1 MNTPNLFQLEAADGT
16 VLAGREWRPNGPEEH
31 HVLLV
36 HGLGEHLARYDY
48 LGESL
53 AEFGVRTLGV
63 DLRGHG
69 MSKGRRGHVRR
80 WSDYICDLE
89 ATAAMMPDKFVL
101 LAHSMGGLVA
111 LDYLRNHS
119 DRVTRTVLSGPLV
132 GEVVD
137 NPAWKKSMVRFLS
150 AVLPCIPIDNGIP
163 MVDLCTD
170 AEEVARFER
179 DSMRVKTVTPR
190 WYTEMLAATD
200 RVWEA
205 VPNFTTPLHLHV
217 AGEEK
222 IIDRE
227 ALERLY
233 QDWPAAKQR
242 WVWEGGYHEIL
253 HEPFREGVVA
263 AMLEGIRG

>member
-16 VLAGREWRPNGPEEH
+16 VLAGREWRPHGPEEH

-36 HGLGEHLARYDY
+36 HGLGEHLGRYDY

-80 WSDYICDLE
+80 WSDYIADVE
-89 ATAAMMPDKFVL
+89 AVAELMPDKFVL
-101 LAHSMGGLVA
+101 LAHSMGGLIA
-111 LDYLRNHS
+111 LDYLREHS
-119 DRVTRTVLSGPLV
+119 DRVSRTVLSGPLV
-132 GEVVD
+132 GEAVD
-137 NPAWKKSMVRFLS
+137 NPAWKKSMAGFLS
-150 AVLPCIPIDNGIP
+150 AVLPWIPIDNGIP
-163 MVDLCTD
+163 LVDLCTD
-170 AEEVARFER
+170 PEEVERFER

-190 WYTEMLAATD
+190 WYTEMLAAMD
-200 RVWEA
+200 RVWA
-205 VPNFTTPLHLHV
+205 AMPNFTTPLHLHV

-222 IIDRE
+222 IIDRI
-227 ALERLY
+227 ALERFY
-233 QDWPAAKQR
+233 QEWPAAKQR
-242 WVWEGGYHEIL
+242 WIWEGGFHEIL

>member
-1 MNTPNLFQLEAADGT
+1 MNLPNIFQVEAADGT
-16 VLAGREWRPNGPEEH
+16 VLAGREWRPDGQAQH

-36 HGLGEHLARYDY
+36 HGLGEHLARYDH

-53 AEFGVRTLGV
+53 AQQGVRTLGV

-80 WSDYICDLE
+80 WSDYVSDME
-89 ATAAMMPDKFVL
+89 AAAEMLPPTFTL
-101 LAHSMGGLVA
+101 LAHSMGGLIA
-111 LDYLRNHS
+111 LDYLRIHA
-119 DRVTRTVLSGPLV
+119 DRVTKTVLSGPLV
-132 GEVVD
+132 GEAVD
-137 NPAWKKSMVRFLS
+137 NPAWKKSIAGFLS
-150 AVLPCIPIDNGIP
+150 VVLPWLPIDNGIP

-170 AEEVARFER
+170 AEEVKRFQN

-190 WYTEMLAATD
+190 WYTEMLAAID

-205 VPNFTTPLHLHV
+205 LPHYTTPLHLHV

-222 IIDRE
+222 IIDRD
-227 ALERLY
+227 ALERFY
-233 QDWPAAKQR
+233 QAWPAQKQR
-242 WVWEGGYHEIL
+242 WIWEGGYHEIL

-263 AMLEGIRG
+263 AMLEGIRD